1 MQLSN
6 KGNLA
11 IRRNTDEPSGQYTMW
26 KEPVTEGQM
35 LYHSIYMRIL
45 KESDSLK
52 WGVEWWL
59 PGP

>member
-45 KESDSLK
+45 K
-52 WGVEWWL
+52 
-59 PGP
+59 